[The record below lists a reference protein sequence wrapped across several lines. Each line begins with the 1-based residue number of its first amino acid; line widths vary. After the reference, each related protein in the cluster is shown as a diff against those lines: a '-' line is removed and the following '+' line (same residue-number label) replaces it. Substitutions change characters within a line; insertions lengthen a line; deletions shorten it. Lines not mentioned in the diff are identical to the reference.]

1 VNGVTGGSTSTGTI
15 VLTAILGP
23 GAYLYTAPATMPMS
37 GNTVTVTVISQ
48 ADPTKTASSV
58 ITLQ

>member
-1 VNGVTGGSTSTGTI
+1 
-15 VLTAILGP
+15 
-23 GAYLYTAPATMPMS
+23 MPMS
-37 GNTVTVTVISQ
+37 GNSITITIISQ